1 MHRRE
6 KRRTGKSGQTAN
18 AEVRD
23 RRDADILRPRTAGL
37 SARACNGTLCT
48 STGARSSASLCAWS
62 WASCQCSK
70 PVFFRFF
77 LGTPIVCPTCFVAW
91 SSSRPGQGATRT
103 ARDAHRARR
112 SGQRAA
118 HRLTAVGLAARFF
131 PAVVPAA
138 VVLVALPIVLGV
150 ARLMAPLL
158 DVCHQAGGLPA
169 LRHGRTL

>member
-6 KRRTGKSGQTAN
+6 KWRTGKSGQTAN

-23 RRDADILRPRTAGL
+23 RRDADILRQRTAGL

-91 SSSRPGQGATRT
+91 SSSLPGQGATRT

-112 SGQRAA
+112 SGSSP
-118 HRLTAVGLAARFF
+118 T
-131 PAVVPAA
+131 
-138 VVLVALPIVLGV
+138 
-150 ARLMAPLL
+150 
-158 DVCHQAGGLPA
+158 
-169 LRHGRTL
+169 HGRGSCCALLPGGRSGRGRPRRAPHSARCCASHGAPS